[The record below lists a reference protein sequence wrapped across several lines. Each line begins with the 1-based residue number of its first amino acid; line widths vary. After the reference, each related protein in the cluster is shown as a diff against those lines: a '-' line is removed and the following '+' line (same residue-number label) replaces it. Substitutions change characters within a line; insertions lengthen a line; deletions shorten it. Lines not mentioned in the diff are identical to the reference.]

1 VNAEE
6 EIRTAMLRKVHA
18 QLQRHNSAGVPLSKT
33 QAIRMVLRE
42 EQERLRRMADIYD
55 QEGDDNQAD
64 IHRELAQRLE
74 YLFSELGLR

>member
-1 VNAEE
+1 
-6 EIRTAMLRKVHA
+6 
-18 QLQRHNSAGVPLSKT
+18 
-33 QAIRMVLRE
+33 LRE